1 MCCTSAEPRP
11 SWVNDALADCSKCQ
25 AGELCEFMDNL
36 RAREQPIG
44 GGGADKVEGIESDDS
59 SLWEGEGTSD
69 SLSSVAPTEPATVPS
84 LPSHPSATVSK
95 PCRRFKGKQKHS
107 RSEGPLATG
116 AERGEGPLATG
127 SGCKGP
133 LDTGAKSVQKLKV
146 LLIGDSN
153 AYGHCETCPLDS
165 SLKKALSAHY
175 DITVAAKSGTSWV
188 KL

>member
-1 MCCTSAEPRP
+1 MCCSSAEPRP
-11 SWVNDALADCSKCQ
+11 SWVIDALADCSKCQ

-44 GGGADKVEGIESDDS
+44 QGGADEVEGIESDDS

-95 PCRRFKGKQKHS
+95 PCRRLKGKQKHS

-153 AYGHCETCPLDS
+153 ASGCCETHPFDS
-165 SLKKALSAHY
+165 SLRKALSAHY
-175 DITVAAKSGTSWV
+175 DITVAARSSTS
-188 KL
+188 